1 MNVGGTLSNAGTG
14 TVRVSNLGA
23 ALQVGD
29 TFTLFNKPVTGGGT
43 MKIVGGGVGWNNQL
57 AVNGTIVVAS
67 TGSPT
72 ISSTFASPTLT
83 LNWPAG
89 YLGWL
94 LQSNSVSVA
103 STNWSTVPNS
113 GNAISFAATIDLA
126 KTNGVFFRLIEP

>member
-1 MNVGGTLSNAGTG
+1 M
-14 TVRVSNLGA
+14 
-23 ALQVGD
+23 GD
-29 TFTLFNKPVTGGGT
+29 TFTLFNKAMTGGGA
-43 MKIVGGGVGWNNQL
+43 MKVVGGGVGWNNQL

-67 TGSPT
+67 IGGPT

-83 LNWPAG
+83 LNWPAA

-113 GNAISFAATIDLA
+113 GNANSFAATIDPA
-126 KTNGVFFRLIEP
+126 KTNGVFFRLIQP